1 MSPTSV
7 LSSPLT
13 PAHSPLQLERER
25 AAAADT
31 AGSVHDGLRSA
42 RSTLK
47 AAERELARLAARVA
61 DLEKQ
66 KKARTH

>member
-1 MSPTSV
+1 
-7 LSSPLT
+7 
-13 PAHSPLQLERER
+13 
-25 AAAADT
+25 
-31 AGSVHDGLRSA
+31 VHDGLRSA